1 MNIGITLTS
10 SIQVGEE
17 YIELTRK
24 VAKRLAEAHHGVVYG
39 GTAYGMMLEL
49 AEAYKQAGGEK
60 LIGVMSKDLMEATK
74 AYEAFGGLDE
84 TYTFDT
90 INGRKDKLASA
101 ADALLILPGGYG
113 TLEELIDYT
122 GGKINKLSDKPI
134 AFYNYNGFYDT
145 FIRFC
150 DELKEKQ
157 FSKIALSEVAL
168 ISDDL
173 EAILHYFETYEAHEI
188 ADKFV

>member
-1 MNIGITLTS
+1 MNIGVTLTS
-10 SIQVGEE
+10 SIQVGQE
-17 YIELTRK
+17 YIDLTRS
-24 VAKRLAEAHHGVVYG
+24 VAKRLAGAHHGIVFG

-60 LIGVMSKDLMEATK
+60 LIGVMAKDLMEATK
-74 AYEAFGGLDE
+74 AYKAFDQLDE
-84 TYTFDT
+84 SYTFDT

-101 ADALLILPGGYG
+101 SDALLILPGGYG
-113 TLEELIDYT
+113 TLEELVDFT
-122 GGKINKLSDKPI
+122 GSKINKLSDKPI
-134 AFYNYNGFYDT
+134 AFYNYGGFYDT
-145 FIRFC
+145 LIRFC

-157 FSKIALSEVAL
+157 FSKISLSDVAF

-173 EAILHYFETYEAHEI
+173 EAILHYFETYEAREI